1 MSGISRNIRR
11 PLWRVVISALLLIAG
26 SPLLAHKVTPDPV
39 VQVFLRATG
48 DRLAVKVWLPI
59 VALGDANLPRTS
71 DGRFVQDEIRPALD
85 VVARGIARDLQLH
98 EGAEPLAAPTVA
110 TTLSPDDSFVAI
122 DLDYP
127 IRGGG
132 TDLSGRFHTFR
143 GNGQLIAAEVHY
155 VVDDRRTRTFVIDGQ
170 AERISFAPTV
180 LEVLRHFVD
189 QGVDVLLEDADF
201 VLFAICLVAVA
212 RSIRTMAIA
221 VAAMLS
227 GQIVAIVLSAAG
239 LLAVSPSTMLVLA
252 ALAASAVVVLAIQ
265 DFTSAESRWLPF
277 LCCAFGAM
285 SGVGIGARLLHD
297 WGFTGTH
304 IVTALA
310 GFVLTVS
317 IGEGW
322 VIALLSS
329 AAGLIRRRGRVAE
342 LLVMSLAIFAGHA
355 AVHRVIDQGQ
365 TLADAGTFTLDR
377 FLFTV
382 IIGWAMIILCAGI
395 IGTLLS
401 AEAGRSS
408 PLAVRPSEIEIR

>member
-1 MSGISRNIRR
+1 MSGTSRTIHP
-11 PLWRVVISALLLIAG
+11 PLRGVVISVLLLLG
-26 SPLLAHKVTPDPV
+26 GNSLLAHKVAPDPV

-59 VALGDANLPRTS
+59 VALGDANLPRTP
-71 DGRFVQDEIRPALD
+71 DGRFVQDEIRPALE
-85 VVARGIARDLQLH
+85 VVARGIARDLQLQ
-98 EGAEPLAAPTVA
+98 EGADPLPAPTVA

-127 IRGGG
+127 IRAGG
-132 TDLSGRFHTFR
+132 TDLSGRFHTFL
-143 GNGQLIAAEVHY
+143 GNGQPIATEVHY
-155 VVDDRRTRTFVIDGQ
+155 VVDDRRTRTFVIDSQ
-170 AERISFAPTV
+170 AQRISFAPTV

-221 VAAMLS
+221 VAAMLA
-227 GQIVAIVLSAAG
+227 GQIVVIVLSAAG
-239 LLAVSPSTMLVLA
+239 LLAVSPSAMLVLA

-277 LCCAFGAM
+277 LCFTFGAM
-285 SGVGIGARLLHD
+285 SGVGISARLLHD

-304 IVTALA
+304 IVTALV

-342 LLVMSLAIFAGHA
+342 LAVMSLAVFAGHA

-365 TLADAGTFTLDR
+365 ALADAGTFTLDR

-382 IIGWAMIILCAGI
+382 TIGWAMLILCAGI

-401 AEAGRSS
+401 ARNGSSRSF
-408 PLAVRPSEIEIR
+408 AARPSEIEIR